1 MNDNPLVSVIIPVFN
16 GERYLSEAIESV
28 LVQAYDQIEVI
39 VVDDGSTDNTAAI
52 VKKYGSLRY
61 CFQPHSGIGTALNLG
76 IKEARGSY
84 FAFLDADD
92 LWTKKK
98 LISQMELFKHNPI
111 LDIVFGHVVQFF
123 SHEMDEEAR
132 RTLKY
137 FNGSMPGYCKGSM
150 IIKRKAFLNVGPFS
164 TTWKLGDFFDWYLR
178 ANEKGLTSFML
189 SDVVLRRRIHNSNTV
204 IRERH
209 HQSDYL
215 RILKSALD
223 RRRQNDVKEKIFVI
237 KK

>member
-1 MNDNPLVSVIIPVFN
+1 MNDNPLVSVIIPVCN

-52 VKKYGSLRY
+52 VKGYGSLRY

-76 IKEARGSY
+76 IKKARGSY

-92 LWTKKK
+92 LWTNKK
-98 LISQMELFKHNPI
+98 LISQMEVFKHNPI
-111 LDIVFGHVVQFF
+111 LDIVFGHVVHFF

-132 RTLKY
+132 RILKF

-150 IIKRKAFLNVGPFS
+150 IIKRKAFLSVGPFA

-178 ANEKGLTSFML
+178 AMEKGLKSL
-189 SDVVLRRRIHNSNTV
+189 ILPEVVLRRRIHKDNQG
-204 IRERH
+204 IRERN
-209 HQSDYL
+209 HQRDYV

-223 RRRQNDVKEKIFVI
+223 RRRQKDV
-237 KK
+237 